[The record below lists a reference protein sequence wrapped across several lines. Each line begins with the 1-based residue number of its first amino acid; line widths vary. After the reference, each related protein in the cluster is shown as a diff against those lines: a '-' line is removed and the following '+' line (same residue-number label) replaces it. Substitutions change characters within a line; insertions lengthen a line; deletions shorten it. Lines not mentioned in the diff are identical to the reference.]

1 MVPMTLPRLAL
12 RPFWYLRH
20 GETDWNAQG
29 LSQGWTDIALNERG
43 IAQARAAA
51 ATVAAHWRDHA
62 PIARIVTSPLVRAHR
77 TAVIVADAL
86 AERDGVCL
94 PLLVDSDLREV
105 CFGEQEGRPMGDWYD
120 DWIAGTYTPAGAEPF
135 GELVAR
141 AVAAIDRAT
150 EGEGAALVVCH
161 GAMFRALRLAMGLP
175 ANVRLSNALPLWLTP
190 GAPDP
195 LPWVLTEV
203 GAAG

>member
-1 MVPMTLPRLAL
+1 MTLPRLQP

-20 GETDWNAQG
+20 GETDWNARG

-62 PIARIVTSPLVRAHR
+62 PISRIVTSPLVRAHR
-77 TAVIVADAL
+77 TATIVADAL
-86 AERDGVCL
+86 AERDGVRL
-94 PLLVDSDLREV
+94 PLLVDPGLREV

-120 DWIAGTYTPAGAEPF
+120 DWIGGNYTPAGAEPF

-150 EGEGAALVVCH
+150 EDDGAALVVCH

-175 ANVRLSNALPLWLTP
+175 ANVRLPNAVPLWLRP
-190 GAPDP
+190 GTPDP

-203 GAAG
+203 GAVD